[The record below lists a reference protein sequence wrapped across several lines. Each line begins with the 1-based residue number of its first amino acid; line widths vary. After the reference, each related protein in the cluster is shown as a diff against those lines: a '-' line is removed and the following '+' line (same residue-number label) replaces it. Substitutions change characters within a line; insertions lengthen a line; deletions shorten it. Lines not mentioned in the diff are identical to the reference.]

1 MKYPENKN
9 ERFTVQYIITINDKR
24 SIEEHVSDI
33 ALEQTVEVPED
44 CIPEKHFEDGIIG
57 IVENIRP
64 NGEIPD
70 KFIVSIS
77 YRTDITELSIPQF
90 FNVLFGNISL
100 KNNIKISDITFAD
113 SFFSVFKGPNYGIEG
128 IRKLLGVYGRALACS
143 ALKPMGISIKELSK
157 MAAMLA
163 TGGIDFIKDD
173 HGISNQKF
181 HPFKERVSRCQ
192 EVVEKVNGGRERK
205 TLYFPMVSGRF
216 EEIEGQVQHAM
227 REGIRG
233 ILIAPML
240 VGPDT
245 VRYISNKYNLIVMAH
260 PALTGTHFHDP
271 THGIA
276 PSVFLGTLFRMLG
289 ADISVFPHTGG
300 RFHLSKKDCST
311 ISNSLR
317 NTNGSWKSA
326 FPSPAGGIHMD
337 RISEISEMYG
347 VDTVFLIGGSLMQHS
362 TDISHSTEVFME
374 KIKSLYNE
382 KLCPPKVPFASSCE
396 IPSEPEQITNQP
408 IMKCEDF
415 KWSERFVEEYK
426 TDNDFD
432 FSGINR
438 QELIGKFGEKTT
450 FDLRY
455 FEIEPGGYS
464 SLEKHVH
471 EHVIIGVRGN
481 GVLIKE
487 NSSFTISVHD
497 VAYVSPLEKHQLRNE
512 EKEPFGFF
520 CIVDHKRDKPIV
532 IQEEKNFVKP

>member
-1 MKYPENKN
+1 MKYPEAEN
-9 ERFTVQYIITINDKR
+9 ERFTVQYIITTNDER
-24 SIEEHVSDI
+24 SIEEHASDI
-33 ALEQTVEVPED
+33 TLEQTVEVPED
-44 CIPEKHFEDGIIG
+44 CIPENHFEDGIIG
-57 IVENIRP
+57 IVEDIQP
-64 NGEIPD
+64 NGNIPNQY
-70 KFIVSIS
+70 ITSIS

-100 KNNIKISDITFAD
+100 KNNIKISDITFSD
-113 SFFSVFKGPNYGIEG
+113 SFFSVFNGPNYGIAG
-128 IRKLLGVYGRALACS
+128 VRKLLGVYGRALACS
-143 ALKPMGISIKELSK
+143 ALKPMGLQIKELSK
-157 MAAMLA
+157 MAGLLA
-163 TGGIDFIKDD
+163 KGGIDLIKDD

-181 HPFKERVSRCQ
+181 HPFKERVSSCQ
-192 EVVEKVNGGRERK
+192 EAVDKVNAGRDRK

-216 EEIEGQVQHAM
+216 EDIEEQVQHVL

-245 VRYISNKYNLIVMAH
+245 VRYIAGKYNLIIMAH

-271 THGIA
+271 NHGIA

-289 ADISVFPHTGG
+289 ADISIFPHAGG
-300 RFHLSKKDCST
+300 RFHLTVKECLA

-317 NTNGSWKSA
+317 NTNGSWKSS
-326 FPSPAGGIHMD
+326 FPCPAGGIHMN
-337 RISEISEMYG
+337 RISEINELYG
-347 VDTVFLIGGSLMQHS
+347 VDTIFLIGGSLMQHS

-382 KLCPPKVPFASSCE
+382 KLCLPEEPLISSCE
-396 IPSEPEQITNQP
+396 IPSEPEQVIHQS
-408 IMKCEDF
+408 ILKCEDF
-415 KWSERFVEEYK
+415 KWSGRFVEEYK
-426 TDNDFD
+426 TDNNFD
-432 FSGINR
+432 FSGISR
-438 QELIGKFGEKTT
+438 QELFGKSGEKTS

-455 FEIEPGGYS
+455 FEIEPEGYS

-487 NSSFTISVHD
+487 DSSFNISVHD
-497 VAYVSPLEKHQLRNE
+497 IAYVSPLEKHQLRNE
-512 EKEPFGFF
+512 GKEPFGFF

-532 IQEEKNFVKP
+532 TN

>member
-1 MKYPENKN
+1 MKYPVSEN

-24 SIEEHVSDI
+24 SIEEHASDI
-33 ALEQTVEVPED
+33 TLEQTVEVPED
-44 CIPEKHFEDGIIG
+44 CIPEKHFEGGIIG
-57 IVENIRP
+57 IVENIQP
-64 NGEIPD
+64 NGNIPNQYS
-70 KFIVSIS
+70 VSIS
-77 YRTDITELSIPQF
+77 YLTDITELSIPQF

-100 KNNIKISDITFAD
+100 KNNIKISDITFAE
-113 SFFSVFKGPNYGIEG
+113 SFFSVFNGPNYGIDG

-143 ALKPMGISIKELSK
+143 ALKPMGLSIKELSK
-157 MAAMLA
+157 MAGLLA
-163 TGGIDFIKDD
+163 KGGIDLIKDD

-192 EVVEKVNGGRERK
+192 EAVEKVNAGRERK

-216 EEIEGQVQHAM
+216 EDIEEQVQHVL
-227 REGIRG
+227 REGVRG

-245 VRYISNKYNLIVMAH
+245 VRYIAGKYNLVIMAH
-260 PALTGTHFHDP
+260 PALTGTHFHDSN
-271 THGIA
+271 HGIA

-289 ADISVFPHTGG
+289 ADISVFPHAGG
-300 RFHLSKKDCST
+300 RFHFTEADCLA

-317 NTNGSWKSA
+317 GTNGAWKSS
-326 FPSPAGGIHMD
+326 FPCPAGGIHMN
-337 RISEISEMYG
+337 RISGINEMYG
-347 VDTVFLIGGSLMQHS
+347 VDTVYLVGGSLMQHS

-382 KLCPPKVPFASSCE
+382 KLCTPEEPITSSCE
-396 IPSEPEQITNQP
+396 IPSEPEQIIHQP
-408 IMKCEDF
+408 IMRCEEF
-415 KWSERFVEEYK
+415 KWSGRFVEEYK

-432 FSGINR
+432 FSGISR
-438 QELIGKFGEKTT
+438 QELIGKSGEKTS

-455 FEIEPGGYS
+455 FEIEPEGYS
-464 SLEKHVH
+464 SLEQHVH

-487 NSSFTISVHD
+487 NSSFNISVHD
-497 VAYVSPLEKHQLRNE
+497 IAYVSPLEKHQLRNNG
-512 EKEPFGFF
+512 KEPFGFF

-532 IQEEKNFVKP
+532 IK